1 MYWHFASGCI
11 QTDYPSTCLVQ
22 DLVESY
28 GLHNKDYIFI
38 VNHYSLNL
46 VCAHTSTVFDFSS
59 AHIYG
64 LLPICQ
70 QVGAGHAKI
79 TKIQH
84 LPFGSS
90 QFSRRDRN
98 AN

>member
-1 MYWHFASGCI
+1 MNYS
-11 QTDYPSTCLVQ
+11 STCLVQ

-46 VCAHTSTVFDFSS
+46 HVHTHTSAVFHFSS

-70 QVGAGHAKI
+70 QVGAGDAKI